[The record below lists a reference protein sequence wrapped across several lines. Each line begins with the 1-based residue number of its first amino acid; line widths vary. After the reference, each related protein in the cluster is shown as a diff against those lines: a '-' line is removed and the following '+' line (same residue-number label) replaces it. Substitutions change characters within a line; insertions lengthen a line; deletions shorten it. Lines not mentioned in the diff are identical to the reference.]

1 MLPHK
6 ELVALERVGCRRG
19 NVVIIDG
26 NGCLAVA
33 RDVAA
38 DGVFQRDREVFPAL
52 DLVIVDQNDV
62 DRLAHFAVGK
72 SYLRRRLYKVGA
84 VRSRARSRLQV
95 YL

>member
-1 MLPHK
+1 MLPYK

-33 RDVAA
+33 RDVAT

-52 DLVIVDQNDV
+52 DIVIVDQNDV
-62 DRLAHFAVGK
+62 DRLTHFVGSK
-72 SYLRRRLYKVGA
+72 GYLSRRLYKVGA
-84 VRSRARSRLQV
+84 VRSSARSRLQV